1 MRAGPLPEPTA
12 SQKGGLPVYKL
23 LRKCNA
29 FPPARFLRDGVV
41 IYFNLRIP
49 QAAACLA
56 YFVLLAVFPVLI
68 CVSYLLGLAN
78 IDISNIINQLQPILP
93 VESLV
98 VIKSYL
104 IYVSYRQTPG
114 LFIAGLAACWFSAA
128 AAYRTIARVI
138 LDVYDYVPRSPL
150 RSLAVSI
157 LFPPALLLTLDLSV
171 IVVVTGEKTLQA
183 IVERLPFL
191 SGVLDLWNWL
201 RYVLLFA
208 IFFLFILAVL
218 IMASPRGTPRT
229 PMMVSSLTAT
239 LALVA
244 ASGFFS
250 WFIGMSSRYSLIY
263 GSLVSIVV
271 LLVWLYLCGQILFLA
286 IVFTSVW
293 YKKRRKNH

>member
-1 MRAGPLPEPTA
+1 MRKT
-12 SQKGGLPVYKL
+12 
-23 LRKCNA
+23 LRKLWSS
-29 FPPARFLRDGVV
+29 PPMRFLWDVV
-41 IYFNLRIP
+41 MVYFNRRIS
-49 QAAACLA
+49 QSAACLA
-56 YFVLLAVFPVLI
+56 YFVLLTVFPVLI

-78 IDISNIINQLQPILP
+78 IDITNMITQLQPILP
-93 VESLV
+93 DDALV

-104 IYVSYRQTPG
+104 MYVSYRQTPG

-128 AAYRTIARVI
+128 AAYRTIAQVI

-150 RSLAVSI
+150 RSMLISI

-183 IVERLPFL
+183 IVDRLPFL
-191 SGVLDLWNWL
+191 DQVLGLWNWL

-218 IMASPRGTPRT
+218 IMASPRGTPRA
-229 PMMVSSLTAT
+229 PMMVSSLAAT

-271 LLVWLYLCGQILFLA
+271 LLIWLYLCGQILFLA

-293 YKKRRKNH
+293 YKKRRKGH

>member
-1 MRAGPLPEPTA
+1 MR
-12 SQKGGLPVYKL
+12 KL
-23 LRKCNA
+23 LQKL
-29 FPPARFLRDGVV
+29 FSLPPAQFLRDGVLT
-41 IYFNLRIP
+41 YFNLRVP

-68 CVSYLLGLAN
+68 CVSYLLGLAH
-78 IDISNIINQLQPILP
+78 IDITSVINQLEPILP
-93 VESLV
+93 MEALV

-104 IYVSYRQTPG
+104 MYISYRQSPG

-138 LDVYDYVPRSPL
+138 LDVYDYVARSVI
-150 RSLAVSI
+150 RSMAVSI
-157 LFPPALLLTLDLSV
+157 LFPPALLLTLDMSI
-171 IVVVTGEKTLQA
+171 IVVVTGEMTLRSLA
-183 IVERLPFL
+183 ERLPFL
-191 SGVLDLWNWL
+191 HDVLGLWSWL

-218 IMASPRGTPRT
+218 TMASPSGTPRT
-229 PMMVSSLTAT
+229 PMMVSSLAAT

-250 WFIGMSSRYSLIY
+250 WFISMSSRYSLIY

-271 LLVWLYLCGQILFLA
+271 LLIWLYLCGQILFLA

-293 YKKRRKNH
+293 YKKRHKAR